1 MRRLC
6 LWASSILLCA
16 AGHGRALKERPHPDP
31 LPLTGDPPHRVHGSC
46 GIAALLVRATHDD
59 KRFDMLLRAMQISSQ
74 RFGETLDKQRAS
86 GALQKQV
93 GHMCTS
99 SPRIIE
105 TALFADEQSDS
116 MLRKKLGKS
125 DSPWD
130 SVILTDRRSP
140 HRNDSLEDRLFPQ
153 GCPACLPKV
162 PHFHWPARA
171 LLLKVAAWEGALRA
185 QALARVSRARARRRP
200 HPPQQRPRNNAA
212 AHLWRVRVQ
221 ARGAAECSRAAGSPP
236 ACSAGSRRAPTWSS
250 RWSARRA
257 EVRARAGPPRARAR
271 ASPGGVV
278 EPSARVA
285 RRVALRQVRRT
296 IRSSASTTASTRARR
311 TPSSKPSASATSAR
325 SHCAS
330 APTGARRR
338 RKGSS
343 GARRPSTSS
352 TSRRRSRSRTSSS
365 RIVTCSSRRRR
376 PTPSKRSWSGRS
388 GAAKRTSSA
397 RSTSA
402 TASAACSTRSAIWNP
417 RASTAGWGL
426 AVEDDKPSHGA
437 QL

>member
-1 MRRLC
+1 
-6 LWASSILLCA
+6 
-16 AGHGRALKERPHPDP
+16 
-31 LPLTGDPPHRVHGSC
+31 
-46 GIAALLVRATHDD
+46 
-59 KRFDMLLRAMQISSQ
+59 
-74 RFGETLDKQRAS
+74 
-86 GALQKQV
+86 
-93 GHMCTS
+93 MCTS
-99 SPRIIE
+99 SPRIVE

-153 GCPACLPKV
+153 GCPACLPKD

-171 LLLKVAAWEGALRA
+171 LLLKVLAAWEGALPRA
-185 QALARVSRARARRRP
+185 SALARVSRARARRRP
-200 HPPQQRPRNNAA
+200 TPAAPRNNAA
-212 AHLWRVRVQ
+212 VNTCSPFEYTMYRWR
-221 ARGAAECSRAAGSPP
+221 CSRAAGSPP
-236 ACSAGSRRAPTWSS
+236 ACSARSRR
-250 RWSARRA
+250 RRRGRVA
-257 EVRARAGPPRARAR
+257 GAAAVRRCARAAGARARAR
-271 ASPGGVV
+271 ARALSAAVV

-285 RRVALRQVRRT
+285 RRVALRQARRS

-376 PTPSKRSWSGRS
+376 PTIKHAVGRSVARTSKHAQPVNGQCRLLHSQCHLESPSKYRGM
-388 GAAKRTSSA
+388 GPG
-397 RSTSA
+397 
-402 TASAACSTRSAIWNP
+402 C
-417 RASTAGWGL
+417 
-426 AVEDDKPSHGA
+426 
-437 QL
+437 

>member
-99 SPRIIE
+99 SPRIVE

-153 GCPACLPKV
+153 GCPACLPKD

-171 LLLKVAAWEGALRA
+171 LLLKVLAAWEGALPRA
-185 QALARVSRARARRRP
+185 SALARVSRARARRRP
-200 HPPQQRPRNNAA
+200 TLP
-212 AHLWRVRVQ
+212 
-221 ARGAAECSRAAGSPP
+221 RGAREITQLLIIWRSPFEYTMYRDVEVQPCCGFAAGVFGPLAQGADVVESLE
-236 ACSAGSRRAPTWSS
+236 RAPCGGA
-250 RWSARRA
+250 RARRPA
-257 EVRARAGPPRARAR
+257 RARAR
-271 ASPGGVV
+271 AL
-278 EPSARVA
+278 SAAGSLTRRRASRVA
-285 RRVALRQVRRT
+285 
-296 IRSSASTTASTRARR
+296 
-311 TPSSKPSASATSAR
+311 
-325 SHCAS
+325 
-330 APTGARRR
+330 
-338 RKGSS
+338 
-343 GARRPSTSS
+343 
-352 TSRRRSRSRTSSS
+352 SRF
-365 RIVTCSSRRRR
+365 
-376 PTPSKRSWSGRS
+376 GR
-388 GAAKRTSSA
+388 
-397 RSTSA
+397 
-402 TASAACSTRSAIWNP
+402 
-417 RASTAGWGL
+417 L
-426 AVEDDKPSHGA
+426 AVR
-437 QL
+437 